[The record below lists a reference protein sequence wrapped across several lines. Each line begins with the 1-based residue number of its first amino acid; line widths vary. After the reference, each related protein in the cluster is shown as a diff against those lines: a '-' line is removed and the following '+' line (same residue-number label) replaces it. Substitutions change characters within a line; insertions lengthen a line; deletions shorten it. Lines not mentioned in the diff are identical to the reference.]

1 MNINTNNVSE
11 NLRWGIIGCGDVTER
26 KSGPAFYKSPGSA
39 LVAVMRRDA
48 DKARDYAQRHGV
60 PRWYDDAQQLID
72 DPGVDAV
79 YVATPPDTH
88 EAYAIAAMKAGKP
101 VYVEKPMATDA
112 AACERMAE
120 VSEATGVKLTIAHY
134 RRAVPMF
141 RQIGDWIGRGEIGT
155 IRTVRISTLQPD
167 RPESLSDPRIR
178 WRVTPENGGI
188 GGHFYDLAPHQLDLM
203 LHWFGP
209 IASHAGFGVN
219 QAGSYPARD
228 AVCGSMVFAAGV
240 LFTGQWAFTV
250 NEAQT
255 EDLCEIHG
263 TEGRIRFPF
272 FGSHVEIWRQGVRMS
287 APFEHP
293 EHIQQPMIERV
304 TAYFKGEG
312 ANPCPAR
319 EAIETMRVMQG
330 FTG

>member
-1 MNINTNNVSE
+1 MSDT
-11 NLRWGIIGCGDVTER
+11 LRWGIIGCGDVTER
-26 KSGPAFYKSPGSA
+26 KSGPAFYKTQGSA
-39 LVAVMRRDA
+39 LAAVMRRDA
-48 DKARDYAQRHGV
+48 DKARDYALRHGV
-60 PRWYDDAQQLID
+60 PRWYDDAQRLIE
-72 DPGVDAV
+72 DPEVDAI

-88 EAYAIAAMKAGKP
+88 EAYAIASMLAGKP

-112 AACERMAE
+112 AACERMRE
-120 VSEATGVKLTIAHY
+120 VSEATGVKLTVAHY

-141 RQIGDWIGRGEIGT
+141 TRIRQWLEAGEIGT
-155 IRTVRISTLQPD
+155 LRTVRISTLQPD
-167 RPESLSDPRIR
+167 RPEALADPRIR
-178 WRVTPENGGI
+178 WRVTPEQGGT

-209 IASHAGFGVN
+209 VASHSGFGVN
-219 QAGSYPARD
+219 QAGSYAARD
-228 AVCGSMVFAAGV
+228 AVCGSMFFTSGV

-263 TEGRIRFPF
+263 TAGTIRFPF
-272 FGSHVEIWRQGVRMS
+272 FGNHVAIIRQGVRMNV
-287 APFEHP
+287 PFEHP

-312 ANPCPAR
+312 PNPCTAE
-319 EAIETMRVMQG
+319 EAVAVMQVMEG
-330 FTG
+330 WVV

>member
-1 MNINTNNVSE
+1 MSDI
-11 NLRWGIIGCGDVTER
+11 LRWGIIGCGDVTER
-26 KSGPAFYKSPGSA
+26 KSGPGFYKTPGSS
-39 LVAVMRRDA
+39 LTAVMRRDA

-60 PRWYDDAQQLID
+60 PHWHDDAQRLIE
-72 DPGVDAV
+72 DPEVDAV

-88 EAYAIAAMKAGKP
+88 EAYTIAALRAGKP
-101 VYVEKPMATDA
+101 VYVEKPMAIDV
-112 AACERMAE
+112 AACERMRI
-120 VSEATGVKLTIAHY
+120 VSEETGVKLSIAHY

-141 RQIGDWIGRGEIGT
+141 SQIRQWLATGEIGT
-155 IRTVRISTLQPD
+155 VRTVRISMMQPD
-167 RPESLSDPRIR
+167 RPEALADPRIR
-178 WRVTPENGGI
+178 WRVTPESGGL

-209 IASHAGFGVN
+209 VAAHAGFGAN

-228 AVCGSMVFAAGV
+228 AVCGSMVFASGV

-263 TEGRIRFPF
+263 TEGAIRFPF
-272 FGSHVEIWRQGVRMS
+272 FGNQVEVLRQGVRMS
-287 APFEHP
+287 VPFEHP

-312 ANPCPAR
+312 PNPCSAE
-319 EAIETMRVMQG
+319 EALGTMHIMEG
-330 FTG
+330 FVG